1 MKLDNLRP
9 SVCGFFHLAPCFQG
23 WWVLQYV
30 SVLLF
35 WWPSNILLCGY
46 TSSCVSTH
54 QLIDLGLL
62 PFFSLDFGL
71 LPFFSLLCIKL
82 LWTFIHKLL
91 CEHIFLVLLEL
102 LSHMVRLCLTVQGT
116 VKPVIQSSYP
126 FYIPTSNACEVQLH
140 HIHTAIIIVWL
151 QASLQAQ
158 SGTSL
163 CSWCAR
169 P

>member
-1 MKLDNLRP
+1 MKSDNLRP

-23 WWVLQYV
+23 WWMLQYV

-35 WWPSNILLCGY
+35 LWPSNILLRGY
-46 TSSCVSTH
+46 TTSRVSTH

-62 PFFSLDFGL
+62 PFFSLHFGL

-82 LWTFIHKLL
+82 LWTFTYKLL
-91 CEHIFLVLLEL
+91 CKHIFLVLLEL

-116 VKPVIQSSYP
+116 PVIQSCCP

-140 HIHTAIIIVWL
+140 HIHTTIIIVWL

-163 CSWCAR
+163 CSCCAF